1 MSESSNERDGRTA
14 PIAGGAIAAI
24 ALAAF
29 YACGTPET
37 PSKVAS
43 APAAAPTT
51 VVVVA
56 GWPDLGA
63 FGRRQLP
70 GGCEL
75 SIPERGM
82 EGRLLLFIE
91 DPNASV
97 SKESW
102 YDFDR
107 LLFDTNL
114 ATLRA
119 ESHEQ
124 LGNIAHILKAFPGV
138 EVKVGGYTDSTGPA
152 ELNVK
157 LSQAR
162 ADSVKTELV
171 RLGISPARIAT
182 EGYGDK
188 FPMGDNATEAGRAM
202 NRRTA
207 IRVTKK

>member
-1 MSESSNERDGRTA
+1 MSNSSNERDGNTG

-29 YACGTPET
+29 YACGGSET
-37 PSKVAS
+37 PPKATHVPVA
-43 APAAAPTT
+43 APAT

-63 FGRRQLP
+63 YGRRQLP

-82 EGRLLLFIE
+82 EGRLLAFIE
-91 DPNASV
+91 DPGATV

-107 LLFDTNL
+107 LLFDTSL

-138 EVKVGGYTDSTGPA
+138 EVKVGGYTDSTGPT
-152 ELNVK
+152 EVNVK

-162 ADSVKTELV
+162 ADAVKTELV
-171 RLGISPARIAT
+171 RLGVSPARIAT
-182 EGYGDK
+182 EGYGEK
-188 FPMGDNATEAGRAM
+188 YPMGDNATEAGRAM